1 MAIRIVTDSTASIP
15 AETAQ
20 AFLLHG
26 VGVPS
31 IWLSLLLI
39 TFTFKLSRV
48 GFLLLAHL
56 ALLRQSSTL
65 KCEPATTLRV
75 YCFAVSRLER

>member
-39 TFTFKLSRV
+39 TFTSFSAWIGR
-48 GFLLLAHL
+48 A
-56 ALLRQSSTL
+56 
-65 KCEPATTLRV
+65 
-75 YCFAVSRLER
+75 

>member
-1 MAIRIVTDSTASIP
+1 VKWSMAIRIVTDSTASIP

-39 TFTFKLSRV
+39 TFTSFSAWIGR
-48 GFLLLAHL
+48 A
-56 ALLRQSSTL
+56 
-65 KCEPATTLRV
+65 
-75 YCFAVSRLER
+75 